1 MAKNTSMQEVEVLLF
16 FETGPLE
23 RVLPV
28 FNIVDHK
35 MRERMRE
42 RGNTDQAERSPGAAK
57 QRRRKTEAISSEPTA
72 ESGAPL

>member
-42 RGNTDQAERSPGAAK
+42 RGATDQAERSTGASK
-57 QRRRKTEAISSEPTA
+57 QRRRRAEAISSEPTA
-72 ESGAPL
+72 ESESPL

>member
-1 MAKNTSMQEVEVLLF
+1 MARTTLPQEVDVLRF

-42 RGNTDQAERSPGAAK
+42 RGATDQAERSTGASK
-57 QRRRKTEAISSEPTA
+57 QRKRKTEEISSEPTVK
-72 ESGAPL
+72 SDSPL

>member
-1 MAKNTSMQEVEVLLF
+1 MQEVEVLLF

-42 RGNTDQAERSPGAAK
+42 RGNTDHQAERSPGASK
-57 QRRRKTEAISSEPTA
+57 QRRRRTEEIISEPSA
-72 ESGAPL
+72 ESTSPL

>member
-16 FETGPLE
+16 FETGQLE

-28 FNIVDHK
+28 FNIVDQK

-42 RGNTDQAERSPGAAK
+42 RGNTDQAERSPGASK
-57 QRRRKTEAISSEPTA
+57 QRRRKAEEISSSPTA
-72 ESGAPL
+72 ESGSPS

>member
-1 MAKNTSMQEVEVLLF
+1 MQEVEVLLF
-16 FETGPLE
+16 FETGQLE

-42 RGNTDQAERSPGAAK
+42 RGNTDQAERSPGASK
-57 QRRRKTEAISSEPTA
+57 QRRRKTEEIISEPSA
-72 ESGAPL
+72 ESTSPL

>member
-1 MAKNTSMQEVEVLLF
+1 MAKNTSMQEVEVLRF
-16 FETGPLE
+16 FETGQLE
-23 RVLPV
+23 RLLPV

-57 QRRRKTEAISSEPTA
+57 QRRRKTEAIISEPTA
-72 ESGAPL
+72 ESESPL